1 MCLCREKFR
10 QLRGIFKQQTK
21 VRGEFIP
28 RADRTLQSR
37 DDQYK
42 NIILINFI
50 TFVET
55 LVYRTVINL
64 LL

>member
-28 RADRTLQSR
+28 RADRTLQSG
-37 DDQYK
+37 
-42 NIILINFI
+42 
-50 TFVET
+50 TFVQYIDIYIVF
-55 LVYRTVINL
+55 LHYQAG
-64 LL
+64 